1 MELETVSWVGIE
13 ALVGVEVKA
22 EELLVIIC
30 AMLLVAPGG
39 PGDALFWSVA
49 GTTDSCYEVSGEV
62 VRKTEDPPILW
73 VWVELNDTHGQGHKV
88 YVTDSVYDNYEMNE
102 TYTETVCD
110 MERYLEIKEFLEYML
125 DSGISID
132 FNKGDLYR
140 TV

>member
-1 MELETVSWVGIE
+1 VL
-13 ALVGVEVKA
+13 
-22 EELLVIIC
+22 
-30 AMLLVAPGG
+30 
-39 PGDALFWSVA
+39 
-49 GTTDSCYEVSGEV
+49 
-62 VRKTEDPPILW
+62 KTEDPPILW
-73 VWVELNDTHGQGHKV
+73 VWVELNETHGQGHKV

-110 MERYLEIKEFLEYML
+110 MDRYLEIKEFLEYML